1 MVQVRTCGRSIR
13 GRKWLATR
21 RSKRRRSL
29 QPITSTSWRRS
40 PSSSSYC
47 ETQLTGRHIGGF
59 GEGNSGPWPPRLVGR
74 GQFGGTKYSSLSQFP
89 DCVLFSLSGCHL
101 VEWSAR
107 KSYKTT
113 ASVLQAP
120 RLMGRGAYCP
130 SQRTPPPTAGLGLNS
145 STLCLS
151 GHPEKSCFHVK
162 TASFMFGVRV
172 YSSFIAVLL
181 RGTYQRNAVPG
192 AKLYKI

>member
-1 MVQVRTCGRSIR
+1 M
-13 GRKWLATR
+13 
-21 RSKRRRSL
+21 
-29 QPITSTSWRRS
+29 
-40 PSSSSYC
+40 
-47 ETQLTGRHIGGF
+47 
-59 GEGNSGPWPPRLVGR
+59 GR

-113 ASVLQAP
+113 AAVLQPPQAP
-120 RLMGRGAYCP
+120 HLMGRGAYCP

-162 TASFMFGVRV
+162 TGSVMFGVRV

-181 RGTYQRNAVPG
+181 RGTYQQNAVSG